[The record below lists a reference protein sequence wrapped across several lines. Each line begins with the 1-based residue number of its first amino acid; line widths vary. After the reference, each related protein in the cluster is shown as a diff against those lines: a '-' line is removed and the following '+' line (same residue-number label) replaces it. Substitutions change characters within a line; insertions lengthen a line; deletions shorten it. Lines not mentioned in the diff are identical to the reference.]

1 MGRIADALRRAGR
14 DGAAA
19 DPPRP
24 GAAPPTPP
32 AAGSTSCSPDPLPI
46 DFDRLTQLVE
56 TLNRTT
62 ADLQEALSTIET
74 AINALHVGVEVWVVD
89 HPLRRPLSGLESDKQ
104 TNTYDIDEL
113 GYCAGD
119 DGWELGVRTVRC
131 TETSADEIIRTVV
144 TRRPLTRCSRQQQLA
159 AADLLPYVVERMAEQ
174 VAETIAKIAQ
184 VKQTA
189 AAIAQVAPPPPPPKP
204 SPSWEIL

>member
-1 MGRIADALRRAGR
+1 M
-14 DGAAA
+14 
-19 DPPRP
+19 
-24 GAAPPTPP
+24 
-32 AAGSTSCSPDPLPI
+32 C
-46 DFDRLTQLVE
+46 
-56 TLNRTT
+56 
-62 ADLQEALSTIET
+62 
-74 AINALHVGVEVWVVD
+74 
-89 HPLRRPLSGLESDKQ
+89 GLESDEQ

-113 GYCAGD
+113 GYCGSN

-159 AADLLPYVVERMAEQ
+159 AVDLLPYVVERMAEQ

-184 VKQTA
+184 VTQTA
-189 AAIAQVAPPPPPPKP
+189 AAIAQVAPPPPTTKT